1 MGMWGSVCGFL
12 RLFCAFPLD
21 RIQLSDFVIS
31 TEQYGRN
38 PEDTIPRRKRLEW
51 VSDDIYCFNS
61 VFNQINSI
69 LIVWNPYRSVGIF
82 IYLITQLNWSAFTK
96 IYSRKHIC
104 EIYRW
109 NENKLGGK
117 TTKTETRCRQD
128 RRQLELYS
136 KMPDDCLKFWANGLY
151 WLFELF
157 HIPSLLS
164 SEYLYVYI
172 YANLCHFPSRIL
184 FVCSAFLWR
193 YQMQLKPNN

>member
-31 TEQYGRN
+31 REQCGRN
-38 PEDTIPRRKRLEW
+38 PEDTIPRRKRVEC

-136 KMPDDCLKFWANGLY
+136 KMPDDCLKILSKWTLLTIWTIPYSITALFWI
-151 WLFELF
+151 FICI
-157 HIPSLLS
+157 HIRQSVPFS
-164 SEYLYVYI
+164 
-172 YANLCHFPSRIL
+172 F
-184 FVCSAFLWR
+184 
-193 YQMQLKPNN
+193 

>member
-31 TEQYGRN
+31 REQYGRN
-38 PEDTIPRRKRLEW
+38 PEDTIPRRKRVEW

-61 VFNQINSI
+61 VFSQINSI

-117 TTKTETRCRQD
+117 TTKTETICRQD

-136 KMPDDCLKFWANGLY
+136 KMN
-151 WLFELF
+151 
-157 HIPSLLS
+157 
-164 SEYLYVYI
+164 VT
-172 YANLCHFPSRIL
+172 FPKS
-184 FVCSAFLWR
+184 
-193 YQMQLKPNN
+193 KPNEMRQVWRRVFGVCHTKQFQLGSVQKSKMRR